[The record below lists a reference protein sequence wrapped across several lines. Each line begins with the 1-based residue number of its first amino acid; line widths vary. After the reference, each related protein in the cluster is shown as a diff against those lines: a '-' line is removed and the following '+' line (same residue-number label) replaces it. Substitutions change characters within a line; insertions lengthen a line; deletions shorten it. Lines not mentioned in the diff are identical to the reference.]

1 MIKEEPGVFEVYY
14 KDLLGRIGK
23 LKTRSGIIETPHM
36 FPVINP
42 LVQPIAPKTIKEEY
56 KINAIMTNA
65 YLLKKNFGDEVIVK
79 GVHNFINFNGVI
91 ATDSG
96 AYQAL
101 VYGEIK
107 ASPEE
112 MVKFQEDIR
121 TDVAVILDVPTGYN
135 EDRSKAEW
143 TVKETLRRAELSLKI
158 LKEKN
163 ILWMGPIQG
172 GIHLDLISLCAK
184 EMSKKPFSIYALGS
198 PTKIMENYFFS
209 KLVEMIITAKM
220 NLPLNKPLH
229 LFGAGHPM
237 IFALAVA
244 CGCDLFDSAAYAI
257 FARKG
262 KYLTENGT
270 LDINELEYFPCS
282 CKVCS
287 NHNPKEFKT
296 FSKSEK
302 EKLLAEHNLWIC
314 KEELNRVKQA
324 ILNGRLWELL
334 EIKAKAHPTL
344 MEAFR
349 TLLNYKLFLEKHS
362 PSIKRR
368 GLFYFNSEG
377 LSRPE
382 IVRHKIR
389 LKKNYVKPRGL
400 NTLILFPTPQKKPFY
415 LNQLVTEI
423 LRKNPQ
429 AHICFYLTPFGLIP
443 IELSDV
449 YPISQME
456 IASPLCKETIE
467 NSASEVEKYL
477 YRFKYSVVTLILP
490 ENKELKQFEKICKKI
505 CKKKQIKFKL
515 IKVKDLSEKDAK
527 KILKDAKT

>member
-1 MIKEEPGVFEVYY
+1 MRDELGVFEVYH

-23 LKTRSGIIETPHM
+23 LKTKSGIIETPHM

-42 LVQPIAPKTIKEEY
+42 LVQPIAPKNIKEEY
-56 KINAIMTNA
+56 KINAVMTNA
-65 YLLKKNFGDEVIVK
+65 YLLKKNFNGEVVAK
-79 GVHNFINFNGVI
+79 GVHKFIDFDGVI

-101 VYGEIK
+101 VYGEIE

-112 MVKFQEDIR
+112 IVEFQEAIKTDI
-121 TDVAVILDVPTGYN
+121 AVILDVPTGYE
-135 EDRSKAEW
+135 EDRNKAEW
-143 TVKETLRRAELSLKI
+143 SVKETLRRAELTLKI
-158 LKEKN
+158 LKERD
-163 ILWMGPIQG
+163 ILWVGPIQG
-172 GIHLDLISLCAK
+172 GLYLDLVSLCAK

-198 PTKIMENYFFS
+198 PTKVMENYFFS

-220 NLPLNKPLH
+220 HLPINKPLH

-270 LDINELEYFPCS
+270 LDVNEMEYFPCS
-282 CKVCS
+282 CKICS
-287 NHNPKEFKT
+287 NYSPKEFKT
-296 FSKSEK
+296 FPKSEK
-302 EKLLAEHNLWIC
+302 EKLLAKHNLWVC

-324 ILNGRLWELL
+324 ILNGRLWEFL
-334 EIKAKAHPTL
+334 EIKAKAHPAL

-349 TLLNYKLFLEKHS
+349 TFLNYKFFLERYS
-362 PSIKRR
+362 PSVKRR
-368 GLFYFNSEG
+368 GLFYFGYEG

-382 IVRHKIR
+382 IIR
-389 LKKNYVKPRGL
+389 YKMRIEKNYVKPKAL
-400 NTLILFPTPQKKPFY
+400 NNLVLFPTPREKPFY
-415 LNQLVTEI
+415 LNRIVMEI
-423 LRKNPQ
+423 LRRAQ
-429 AHICFYLTPFGLIP
+429 VHICFYLTPFGLIP

-456 IASPLCKETIE
+456 VASPLDKETIE
-467 NSASEVEKYL
+467 SSISEVEKYIS
-477 YRFKYSVVTLILP
+477 RFKYDVVNLLVP
-490 ENKELKQFEKICKKI
+490 ENKELKQLEKACRKMCRKKHVRF
-505 CKKKQIKFKL
+505 KVIK
-515 IKVKDLSEKDAK
+515 IKECLSEDDAK
-527 KILKDAKT
+527 KILKNIKI

>member
-1 MIKEEPGVFEVYY
+1 GVFEVYY
-14 KDLLGRIGK
+14 KDLLGRIGA
-23 LKTRSGIIETPHM
+23 LKTKSGIIETPHM

-42 LVQPIAPKTIKEEY
+42 LIQLIQPKVMKDEY
-56 KINAIMTNA
+56 KINAVMTNA
-65 YLLKKNFGDEVIVK
+65 YLLKKNFGEEVIIK
-79 GVHNFINFNGVI
+79 GIHNFINFDGVI

-96 AYQAL
+96 AYQTL

-112 MVKFQEDIR
+112 MVKFQEAIK
-121 TDVAVILDVPTGYN
+121 TDVAVILDEPTGYD
-135 EDRSKAEW
+135 EDKIKAEW
-143 TVKETLRRAELSLKI
+143 TVKETLRRAELTFKI
-158 LKEKN
+158 LRDEN
-163 ILWMGPIQG
+163 ILWVGPIQG
-172 GIHLDLISLCAK
+172 GIHLDLVSLCAK

-209 KLVEMIITAKM
+209 KLVEMIMTVKM
-220 NLPLNKPLH
+220 SIPLNKPLH

-262 KYLTENGT
+262 KYLTESGT
-270 LDINELEYFPCS
+270 LDVEELEYFPCS

-287 NHNPKEFKT
+287 TYTPKEFKA
-296 FSKSEK
+296 FPKVEK

-334 EIKAKAHPTL
+334 EIKARAHPKL

-349 TLLNYKLFLEKHS
+349 TLLKYKAFIEKHS
-362 PSIKRR
+362 PSIKKK
-368 GLFYFNSEG
+368 GLFYFSSED

-382 IVRHKIR
+382 IIR
-389 LKKNYVKPRGL
+389 YRNRLEKNYVKPKEL
-400 NTLILFPTPQKKPFY
+400 KTLILFPAPQEKPFHSDK
-415 LNQLVTEI
+415 LVMEI
-423 LRKNPQ
+423 LRKNPRI
-429 AHICFYLTPFGLIP
+429 HICFYLTPFGLIP

-449 YPISQME
+449 YPISQTE
-456 IASPLCKETIE
+456 IALPIDEEAIS
-467 NSASEVEKYL
+467 NSKIEVEKYL
-477 YRFKYSVVTLILP
+477 FKFRYNTVMLIVP
-490 ENKELKQFEKICKKI
+490 KNEDLKQFERICRKICKRKR
-505 CKKKQIKFKL
+505 IKFRL
-515 IKVKDLSEKDAK
+515 IRVKDNLTEKERK
-527 KILKDAKT
+527 RILKYI